1 MKARVLAAML
11 LVAGTV
17 GAWADTWKVN
27 PGVGVGPIALGQ
39 EYLQANKYLTP
50 GDAVGNQQ
58 AGYLRYKEGVE
69 VECHNSKIIQIVV
82 KQTSFNTKGGPVA
95 IALDGNLRIGSTV
108 AQMEQVLGRGY
119 TAQDLKVGSKQPR
132 ETYYAYQGKGIGVLT
147 REGRVVHFAVWR
159 RKG

>member
-1 MKARVLAAML
+1 MKARLFAGMLLAATTMC
-11 LVAGTV
+11 
-17 GAWADTWKVN
+17 AWADTWKIN

-58 AGYLRYKEGVE
+58 AGYLRYKEGVD
-69 VECHNSKIIQIVV
+69 VECENAKIIQIVV
-82 KQTSFNTKGGPVA
+82 KQTSFNAKGGPVA
-95 IALDGNLRIGSTV
+95 IAIDGNLRIGSTV

-132 ETYYAYQGKGIGVLT
+132 ETYYAYQSKGIGVLT
-147 REGRVVHFAVWR
+147 REGRVVQFAVWR